1 MADKKISALTSL
13 SPVDDDDLIVVVDVS
28 DTTMAATGTTK
39 KALKSELKGDK
50 GDTGDAATVDVG
62 TTTTGDAGTD
72 ASVVNSGTTS
82 AAIFDFTIPRGDKG
96 EKGDKGDTGLT
107 GIDWQGA
114 WSAGTYTV
122 TQGVSHNG
130 SSWIAT
136 TTTTEEP
143 SISATD
149 WDLIALKGT
158 DGADG
163 VMASVVAGTGI
174 SVDSTDPA
182 NPIVTADLSKVDTK
196 PTDLKISTASKG
208 GVFNGGFEIDD
219 TKTDSGATSSYETT
233 IVYEGLRSLKIA
245 YTTTAADYV
254 DLTDKW
260 LIGNGKTYKV
270 RFMGYASVAKSI
282 KLNAN
287 GTSQTLGTF
296 TITAGSWNVY
306 EAVFTASGDYTSAR
320 FLGND
325 TTASN
330 IYIDQLQLEE
340 VVTDTTFTGKV
351 AEKIRPVLQAVTSTD
366 NIDQS
371 LDPTGA
377 YTNTYALTNAVNEGA
392 THIQTFTPTKKYT
405 TRIGVWVVAKGTGN
419 WTLVVHDA
427 SNNILASKTITNASL
442 TEGAFNYFD
451 VPNIWTSGALHFHLY
466 SSVADGTC
474 KANTTDDL
482 ETASYIHNYAKKS
495 ENFTVIS
502 NGIKTD
508 LKADKDGLLSNAIID
523 LDNGKYRFYSV
534 SDLDATAGE
543 RCANVYS
550 FSGSNLMT
558 VSAIGR
564 YTLTPGTNI
573 IFKVN
578 TIFPIKSMKVANTT
592 GGVSGSETQTMAY
605 STDLINWIDLDTTL
619 GANKTLSGNISNL
632 TGNIVYIRH
641 SSTVSTNYI
650 TTMNIEADIDT
661 SSIPQGLFYPIGVNQ
676 FTETWK
682 ATGTVLS
689 YVYRQAKY
697 TNENGVVMPAIEL
710 NSGATGAGLAFG
722 YIPLKIDNS
731 QETTPAITILASSGV
746 ASDTVLDA
754 DGEYV
759 ALSSGATEGSVNY
772 QVTITKNTLYLSS
785 NAESVDSTQDP
796 SHQGNFIVGVKQ
808 QGLTDRVKDIGEETE
823 DIKKGLADTKQLI
836 RNNSLILAYDAGT
849 TDAYEVT
856 IADFEGYKAGLALIF
871 KANTANTDGATLN
884 VNGMG
889 AKAIVKGVS
898 TALATNDILAS
909 MYCHCVF
916 DGTNFVLLNPR
927 TL

>member
-28 DTTMAATGTTK
+28 DTTMSATGTTK
-39 KALKSELKGDK
+39 KALKSELKG
-50 GDTGDAATVDVG
+50 
-62 TTTTGDAGTD
+62 
-72 ASVVNSGTTS
+72 
-82 AAIFDFTIPRGDKG
+82 
-96 EKGDKGDTGLT
+96 
-107 GIDWQGA
+107 
-114 WSAGTYTV
+114 
-122 TQGVSHNG
+122 
-130 SSWIAT
+130 
-136 TTTTEEP
+136 
-143 SISATD
+143 
-149 WDLIALKGT
+149 
-158 DGADG
+158 
-163 VMASVVAGTGI
+163 
-174 SVDSTDPA
+174 
-182 NPIVTADLSKVDTK
+182 DTK

-233 IVYEGLRSLKIA
+233 IVYKGLRSLKIA

-442 TEGAFNYFD
+442 TEGAFNYFN

-564 YTLTPGTNI
+564 YALTSGTNI

-592 GGVSGSETQTMAY
+592 GGVGGSETQTMAY

-619 GANKTLSGNISNL
+619 GADKTLSGNISNL